1 MVKAKLM
8 GLGMAGGALLLER
21 EGRLERSQT
30 KTDRTMELSL
40 EEEVC
45 DGPNTAGAAAVSNK
59 LPKGDRRR
67 P

>member
-40 EEEVC
+40 EEVC